1 MLINGYIMLYSL
13 LVLVKRLS
21 IKFLKCDV
29 IFNN

>member
-21 IKFLKCDV
+21 IKFLKYDV